1 MVQYFIMAIS
11 RSQMTKQIETP
22 PQKKKFKKKK
32 DKKKGKKYIIPFK

>member
-1 MVQYFIMAIS
+1 MAIS
-11 RSQMTKQIETP
+11 RSQMTKQIENP